1 MEPLTDFETQVYRWQ
16 MWIDGIGDLGQRKL
30 KAASVLISRV
40 GGLGGTVAL
49 QLAAAG
55 VGRLVLAH
63 SGDIKPSD
71 LHRQIL
77 MTETALGTSRVACAA
92 AELRERNPR
101 CEIVEVTE
109 NITPA
114 NALGLVR
121 TVDIAVG
128 AAPMFEERLALNA
141 ACVELD
147 RPMVDAS
154 MYGMSG
160 ALTTIVPRETACLAC
175 RVPEPPETWTR
186 EFPVLGAVSATVG
199 CLAAV
204 EVVKWICGFGEL
216 LTDRLLTFDLRDV
229 RFTTITVKRRSDCEV
244 CGSKG

>member
-1 MEPLTDFETQVYRWQ
+1 MEPLTDFETRVYEWQ
-16 MWIDGIGDLGQRKL
+16 MWVEGIGTLGQRRL

-63 SGDIKPSD
+63 AGDIKPSD

-77 MTETALGTSRVACAA
+77 MTETALGTSRIACAA
-92 AELRERNPR
+92 RELRERNPR
-101 CEIVEVTE
+101 CEVVEVPE
-109 NITPA
+109 NVSPA
-114 NALGLVR
+114 NAARLVAQA
-121 TVDIAVG
+121 DIAVG
-128 AAPMFEERLALNA
+128 AMPLFEERLALNA
-141 ACVELD
+141 ACVAAGK
-147 RPMVDAS
+147 PMVDAS
-154 MYGMSG
+154 MYGMAG
-160 ALTTIVPRETACLAC
+160 HLTTILPGETACLAC
-175 RVPEPPETWTR
+175 RVSEPPATWTR

-204 EVVKWICGFGEL
+204 EVVKTICGFGESL
-216 LTDRLLTFDLRDV
+216 KNRVLTFDLRDV
-229 RFTTITVKRRSDCEV
+229 RFSTINVRRRIDCEV